1 MAGGVVCAGVDWAK
15 DTHDVFVADGEGERL
30 WAATVSHDEAGLTR
44 LCLELVRLRVERV
57 AVERP
62 DGLLVER
69 LLDAGLSVLALHP
82 NQVAAARPRFRPAG
96 GKSDRFDAFV
106 LCELARTDSHRF
118 RTLVPD
124 TDQTTALR
132 ALTRGRALLVEQRVA
147 LCNQLRAELERFW
160 PGAVAIF
167 AELDS
172 PIALAFLE
180 RYPSPVDARGLGEK
194 RLAQWLARHHYCGRR
209 PAAELLARLRQA
221 PSGRAGELEADA
233 RRGIVLA
240 LVAALRP
247 LVEQIRLLTS
257 EIAHAVHAHPDGAIF
272 LSLFRDPKSVVCAAT
287 LLAEI
292 GDCRA
297 RYPTA
302 EHLAADA
309 GMSPVAVES
318 GRRKVACFRRGCDHR
333 LRHATAT
340 LADATRH
347 WHPWA
352 ADRYAAARAR
362 GHDHP
367 RAIRTLG
374 RAWCRVLWRCWHD
387 RAPYHPARHRGLQ
400 AHLAVVIPD
409 PSSPR
414 LDLPSTQRMLA
425 AAVTHRAG
433 RRPERAALDGK
444 PTPATP
450 LGG

>member
-1 MAGGVVCAGVDWAK
+1 MAEGVCAGIDWAK
-15 DTHDVFVADGEGERL
+15 DTHDVLVADGDGQRL
-30 WAATVSHDEAGLTR
+30 WAATVTHDEAGLSR
-44 LCLELVRLRVERV
+44 LCRELVRRGVARV

-69 LLDAGLSVLALHP
+69 LLDAGLTVIAMHP

-106 LCELARTDSHRF
+106 LCELARTDHHRF
-118 RTLVPD
+118 RELIPD
-124 TDQTTALR
+124 SDQTKALR
-132 ALTRGRALLVEQRVA
+132 ALTRGRELLVEQRVA

-160 PGAVAIF
+160 PGATEVF
-167 AELDS
+167 ADLDS
-172 PIALAFLE
+172 HISLAFLE

-194 RLAQWLARHHYCGRR
+194 RLAQFLARHHYCGRKS
-209 PAAELLARLRQA
+209 AAELLERLRQA

-240 LVAALRP
+240 LVAALKP

-257 EIAHAVHAHPDGAIF
+257 EIAHAVRAHPDGHIF
-272 LSLFRDPKSVVCAAT
+272 LSLFRDPKSVVTAAT

-302 EHLAADA
+302 EQLAADA

-318 GRRKVACFRRGCDHR
+318 GRKKVAVFRRGCDHR
-333 LRHATAT
+333 LRDATAT
-340 LADATRH
+340 LADATRK

-352 ADRYAAARAR
+352 QDRYASALAR

-387 RAPYHPARHRGLQ
+387 RVPYHPARHRGLQ
-400 AHLAVVIPD
+400 AHCAVRIPNG
-409 PSSPR
+409 SSPR
-414 LDLPSTQRMLA
+414 LDHPATQRMLSA
-425 AAVTHRAG
+425 PVTGTTARKAD
-433 RRPERAALDGK
+433 RKPPDSQ
-444 PTPATP
+444 PTPATAP
-450 LGG
+450 GG

>member
-1 MAGGVVCAGVDWAK
+1 MAQAACAGVDWAK
-15 DTHDVFVADGEGERL
+15 DSHDVVVEDGVGERS
-30 WAATVSHDEAGLTR
+30 WAATVAHDEAGLSR
-44 LCLELVRLRVERV
+44 LCRELVRLGVRRV

-69 LLDAGLSVLALHP
+69 LLDAGLTVLALHP

-106 LCELARTDSHRF
+106 LCELARTDHHRF
-118 RTLVPD
+118 RALVPD
-124 TDQTTALR
+124 SDETKALR
-132 ALTRGRALLVEQRVA
+132 ALTRGRELLVGQRVA

-160 PGAVAIF
+160 PGAVEIF
-167 AELDS
+167 SDLDS
-172 PIALAFLE
+172 PIALAFLQ
-180 RYPSPVDARGLGEK
+180 RYPSPGDARGLGEK

-209 PAAELLARLRQA
+209 RSSELLERLRNA
-221 PSGRAGELEADA
+221 PSGRAGELEGDA

-240 LVAALRP
+240 LIAALRP
-247 LVEQIRLLTS
+247 IVEQIRLLTS
-257 EIAHAVHAHPDGAIF
+257 EIAHAVHAHPDGPIF

-302 EHLAADA
+302 EQLAADA

-333 LRHATAT
+333 LRAATST

-352 ADRYAAARAR
+352 ADHYAAARAR

-374 RAWCRVLWRCWHD
+374 RAWTRVLWRCWHD
-387 RAPYHPARHRGLQ
+387 RVPYDPARHRGLLE
-400 AHLAVVIPD
+400 HVAVIIPD
-409 PSSPR
+409 RTSPR
-414 LDLPSTQRMLA
+414 LDPTATQRMPG
-425 AAVTHRAG
+425 AAVTQRAAL
-433 RRPERAALDGK
+433 RAERAALDDK
-444 PTPATP
+444 PTSATA
-450 LGG
+450 LEG

>member
-1 MAGGVVCAGVDWAK
+1 MAEGVCAGVDWAK
-15 DTHDVFVADGEGERL
+15 DSHDAVVEDGHGERL
-30 WAATVSHDEAGLTR
+30 WAATVPHNEAGLTR
-44 LCLELVRLRVERV
+44 LCKALVTLGVERV
-57 AVERP
+57 AIERP

-69 LLDAGLSVLALHP
+69 LLDAGLTVIAMHP

-118 RTLVPD
+118 RELVPD
-124 TDQTTALR
+124 SDQTKALR
-132 ALTRGRALLVEQRVA
+132 ALTRGREVLVEQRVA

-160 PGAVAIF
+160 PGAVEIF
-167 AELDS
+167 ADLDS
-172 PIALAFLE
+172 PIALAFLS
-180 RYPSPVDARGLGEK
+180 RYPSPVDARGLTEK

-209 PAAELLARLRQA
+209 TAGQLLERLRSA
-221 PSGRAGELEADA
+221 PSGRAEQREADA

-240 LVAALRP
+240 LIAALGP
-247 LVEQIRLLTS
+247 IVEQIRLLTS
-257 EIAHAVHAHPDGAIF
+257 EIAHAVRTHPDGAIF
-272 LSLFRDPKSVVCAAT
+272 LSLFKDPKSVVCAAT

-292 GDCRA
+292 GDSRA

-318 GRRKVACFRRGCDHR
+318 GRKKVACFRRGCDHR
-333 LRHATAT
+333 LRDATNT

-352 ADRYAAARAR
+352 ADHYARARAR

-374 RAWCRVLWRCWHD
+374 RAWCRVLWRCWQD
-387 RAPYHPARHRGLQ
+387 GVAYDPARHHGLQ
-400 AHLAVVIPD
+400 RHITVTIPTTSG
-409 PSSPR
+409 PQP
-414 LDLPSTQRMLA
+414 DLIATQRIA
-425 AAVTHRAG
+425 SAAVTGTAARRA
-433 RRPERAALDGK
+433 ELEALDGK
-444 PTPATP
+444 PTSANT
-450 LGG
+450 LRG

>member
-1 MAGGVVCAGVDWAK
+1 MADGVCAGVDWAK
-15 DTHDVFVADGEGERL
+15 DTHDVVVEDGDGEQL
-30 WAATVSHDEAGLTR
+30 WAGTVRHDEAGLTG
-44 LCLELVRLRVERV
+44 LCRTLVGLGVQRV

-69 LLDAGLSVLALHP
+69 LLDAGLRVIAMHP

-106 LCELARTDSHRF
+106 LCELARTDHHRF
-118 RTLVPD
+118 RVLVPD
-124 TDQTTALR
+124 SDQTKALR
-132 ALTRGRALLVEQRVA
+132 ALTRGRELLVEQRVA

-160 PGAVAIF
+160 PGAIEIF
-167 AELDS
+167 ADLDS
-172 PIALAFLE
+172 PISLAFLE

-194 RLAQWLARHHYCGRR
+194 RLAQFLARHHYCGRK
-209 PAAELLARLRQA
+209 PAAVLLDKLRAA
-221 PSGRAGELEADA
+221 PSGRAQELEADA
-233 RRGIVLA
+233 RRTIVLA

-247 LVEQIRLLTS
+247 IVQQIRLLTS
-257 EIAHAVHAHPDGAIF
+257 EIAHAVRTHPDGPIF
-272 LSLFRDPKSVVCAAT
+272 LSLFRDPKSVICAAT

-309 GMSPVAVES
+309 GMAPVAVES
-318 GRRKVACFRRGCDHR
+318 GRKKVACFRRGCDHR
-333 LRHATAT
+333 LRDATST

-352 ADRYAAARAR
+352 QDRYAAARAR

-374 RAWCRVLWRCWHD
+374 RAWCRVLWRCWQNSI
-387 RAPYHPARHRGLQ
+387 PYDPDRHRALQ
-400 AHLAVVIPD
+400 QHCTVTINTPSGPRPD
-409 PSSPR
+409 TAAS
-414 LDLPSTQRMLA
+414 QRMLGA
-425 AAVTHRAG
+425 TVTRRAG
-433 RRPERAALDGK
+433 HKPEREALDGK
-444 PTPATP
+444 PTSATA

>member
-1 MAGGVVCAGVDWAK
+1 MAEGVCAGVDWAK
-15 DTHDVFVADGEGERL
+15 DTHDVVVEDREGERL
-30 WAATVSHDEAGLTR
+30 WAATVTHNEAGLTR
-44 LCLELVRLRVERV
+44 LCEALVTLDVERV

-69 LLDAGLSVLALHP
+69 LLDAGLTLIPMHP

-118 RTLVPD
+118 RELVPD
-124 TDQTTALR
+124 SDQTKALR
-132 ALTRGRALLVEQRVA
+132 ALTRGREVLVEQRVA

-160 PGAVAIF
+160 PAAATIF
-167 AELDS
+167 ADLDS
-172 PIALAFLE
+172 PISLAFLE
-180 RYPSPVDARGLGEK
+180 RYPAPVDARGLGEK
-194 RLAQWLARHHYCGRR
+194 RLGQFLARHHYCGRR
-209 PAAELLARLRQA
+209 TASQLLERLRTA
-221 PSGRAGELEADA
+221 PSGRAGELETDA

-240 LVAALRP
+240 LVAALGP
-247 LVEQIRLLTS
+247 IVEQIRLLTA
-257 EIAHAVHAHPDGAIF
+257 EIAHAIRTHPDGAIF
-272 LSLFRDPKSVVCAAT
+272 LSLFRDPKSVICAAT

-292 GDCRA
+292 GDSRA

-318 GRRKVACFRRGCDHR
+318 GRKKVACFRRGCDHR
-333 LRHATAT
+333 LRDATST

-352 ADRYAAARAR
+352 QDRYAAARAR

-374 RAWCRVLWRCWHD
+374 RAWCRILWRCWQD
-387 RAPYHPARHRGLQ
+387 GIPYDPARHHALQ
-400 AHLAVVIPD
+400 QHITVTI
-409 PSSPR
+409 PSSSGPR
-414 LDLPSTQRMLA
+414 PDLAATQRMLGT
-425 AAVTHRAG
+425 AVTEPAARTA
-433 RRPERAALDGK
+433 EREALDGK
-444 PTPATP
+444 PTSANTP
-450 LGG
+450 RG